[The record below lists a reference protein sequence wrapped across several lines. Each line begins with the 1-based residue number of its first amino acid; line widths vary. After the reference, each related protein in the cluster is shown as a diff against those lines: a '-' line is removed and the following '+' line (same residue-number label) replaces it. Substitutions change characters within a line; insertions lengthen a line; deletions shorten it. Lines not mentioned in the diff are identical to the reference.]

1 MLGFIKFILQC
12 IIERC
17 SNYIAKMNRINRI
30 YNMDMKKVE
39 SLGSNAVFRIM
50 PAILYQIVF
59 TKKR

>member
-12 IIERC
+12 IIEQC

-30 YNMDMKKVE
+30 YNMNMKKVE

-50 PAILYQIVF
+50 PAILNQIVF